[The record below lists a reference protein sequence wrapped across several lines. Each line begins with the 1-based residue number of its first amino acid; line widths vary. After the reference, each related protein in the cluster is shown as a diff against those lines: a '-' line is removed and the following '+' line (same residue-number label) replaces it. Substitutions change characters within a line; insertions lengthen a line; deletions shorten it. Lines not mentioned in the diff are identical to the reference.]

1 MSNDSRTGPRPW
13 YSGIT
18 RYQWMVLVVASLGWV
33 FDIFEGQ
40 IFVASMR
47 DAMPDLLGVSPIM
60 TRCAPGTTVPLASS
74 CWVARSAAWCLA

>member
-1 MSNDSRTGPRPW
+1 MPLNTETSNRPW

-18 RYQWMVLVVASLGWV
+18 RYQWMVLIVASLGWV

-47 DAMPDLLGVSPIM
+47 DAMPDLIGVSPDH
-60 TRCAPGTTVPLASS
+60 AS
-74 CWVARSAAWCLA
+74 V